1 MDSNSPIQNPQISEF
16 GPKNWTHETSS
27 CMLLNA
33 VRMGKNDSISSSY
46 KIYLFIYIMRDD
58 KYVIYDYVCAR
69 QVQNVDPLA
78 LSFTFCLW
86 IVVKS

>member
-1 MDSNSPIQNPQISEF
+1 
-16 GPKNWTHETSS
+16 
-27 CMLLNA
+27 
-33 VRMGKNDSISSSY
+33 
-46 KIYLFIYIMRDD
+46 MRDD